1 MPRSIISILLLF
13 VTTTSDAQS
22 AIKAADIEVT
32 TQLTFI
38 EVGMESDD
46 ALRQT
51 LSNIS
56 TLSKKI
62 GLDERFDWLTYEIN
76 QGKYLIVNFSNGAED
91 VLKSE
96 DYITTFSQSEEGYAF
111 GKLVSDLMAC
121 DLQISRHFLKEMIK
135 PWSTVDGISVSE
147 FPKTTLIEYH
157 VPINYFGAFDQ
168 LARMLASL
176 LQEVNYPYPLEGNR
190 GMIGSYGRT
199 FLVWFY
205 DDQLDETIE
214 EHLQNWMDVS
224 GRLDDYLAIKES
236 LDDLASHKEEMDLIY
251 LKELSY

>member
-1 MPRSIISILLLF
+1 MLF
-13 VTTTSDAQS
+13 VTTISDAQS
-22 AIKAADIEVT
+22 AIEAADIEVT

-46 ALRQT
+46 ELRQT
-51 LSNIS
+51 LSDIS
-56 TLSKKI
+56 TLSKNI

-76 QGKYLIVNFSNGAED
+76 QGKYLIINFSDGVED
-91 VLKSE
+91 ALKS
-96 DYITTFSQSEEGYAF
+96 DNYIAAFSQSEEGYGF
-111 GKLVSDLMAC
+111 GKSVSDLMAC
-121 DLQISRHFLKEMIK
+121 DLHITRHFLKEMVK
-135 PWSTVDGISVSE
+135 PWSTVEGISVSE
-147 FPKTTLIEYH
+147 FPKTTLVEYQI
-157 VPINYFGAFDQ
+157 PINYYGAFDQ

-190 GMIGSYGRT
+190 GAIGSYGRT

-205 DDQLDETIE
+205 DDQLDEAIE
-214 EHLQNWMDVS
+214 EHLQNWMDVN

-236 LDDLASHKEEMDLIY
+236 LDDLASQKEEIDLVY